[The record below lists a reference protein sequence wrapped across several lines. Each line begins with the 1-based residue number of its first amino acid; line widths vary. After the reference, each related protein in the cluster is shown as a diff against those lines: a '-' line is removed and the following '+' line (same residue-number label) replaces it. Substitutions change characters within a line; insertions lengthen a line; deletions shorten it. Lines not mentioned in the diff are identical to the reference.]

1 MRRAAIVM
9 FAMIETFLAPRCSRG
24 SLNHRYGLS
33 IGGRGRLG
41 NGAVVESARVL
52 SNLRLNNA
60 EKRQMTALR
69 GYYRLTLISSTPRV

>member
-1 MRRAAIVM
+1 MA
-9 FAMIETFLAPRCSRG
+9 FLG
-24 SLNHRYGLS
+24 HRYGLS
-33 IGGRGRLG
+33 IGAGGRLD

-52 SNLRLNNA
+52 PNLRLNNA